1 MTVNTQS
8 VAERPDPRAFGLPV
22 VRQAQIPSELRSLV
36 ANVHALL
43 DAVANTGA
51 DTDTLAEAAAT
62 VEALT
67 ERLDVGRRQI
77 GTMVQRDL
85 QSGDVEFGTLTNIVA
100 GDTNPAAPPLNLER
114 TPEGL
119 RGEVTLNTVYQGPPG
134 LVHGGWIAALLDQ
147 AVGSVS
153 AVQTSPGLTAKLEV
167 DYRRPTPLFTP
178 LEITSKVD
186 RVEGRK
192 VFVSGQIVAHG
203 EVTATATALMIQV
216 KAPEVQEDSEPTA

>member
-1 MTVNTQS
+1 MTVNTQP

-22 VRQAQIPSELRSLV
+22 VDQAQIPAELRSLV
-36 ANVHALL
+36 ARVHDLV
-43 DAVANTGA
+43 DAVANTEV

-62 VEALT
+62 VEGIT
-67 ERLDVGRRQI
+67 GRLNVARRQI

-85 QSGDVEFGTLTNIVA
+85 PSGDVEYGTITNIVS
-100 GDTNPAAPPLNLER
+100 GDTNPAAPPLLLER

-153 AVQTSPGLTAKLEV
+153 AVETTPGLTAKLEV
-167 DYRRPTPLFTP
+167 NYRQPTPLFTP
-178 LEITSKVD
+178 LEVTAEVD

-192 VFVSGQIVAHG
+192 VFVSGRIRAHG
-203 EVTATATALMIQV
+203 EVTAEATALMVQV
-216 KAPEVQEDSEPTA
+216 RIPEAEVQQS

>member
-1 MTVNTQS
+1 MTVNTQP
-8 VAERPDPRAFGLPV
+8 VADRPDPRAFGLPV
-22 VRQAQIPSELRSLV
+22 VEQAQIPAELRSLV
-36 ANVHALL
+36 ARVHDLV
-43 DAVANTGA
+43 DAVANTEV

-62 VEALT
+62 VEGIT
-67 ERLDVGRRQI
+67 GRLNVARRQI

-85 QSGDVEFGTLTNIVA
+85 QSGDVEYGTITNIVS
-100 GDTNPAAPPLNLER
+100 GDTNPAAPPLLLER

-153 AVQTSPGLTAKLEV
+153 AVETTPGLTAKLEV
-167 DYRRPTPLFTP
+167 NYRQPTPLFTP
-178 LEITSKVD
+178 LEVTAEVD

-192 VFVSGQIVAHG
+192 VFVSGRIRAHG
-203 EVTATATALMIQV
+203 EVTAEATALMVQV
-216 KAPEVQEDSEPTA
+216 RIPEAEVQQS

>member
-1 MTVNTQS
+1 MTVNTQP
-8 VAERPDPRAFGLPV
+8 VTERPDPRAFGLPV
-22 VRQAQIPSELRSLV
+22 VEQAQIPAELRSLV
-36 ANVHALL
+36 ARVHDLV
-43 DAVANTGA
+43 DAVANTEA

-62 VEALT
+62 VEGVT
-67 ERLDVGRRQI
+67 GRLNVARRQI

-85 QSGDVEFGTLTNIVA
+85 QSGDVEYGTITNIVS
-100 GDTNPAAPPLNLER
+100 GDTNPAAPPLLLER

-153 AVQTSPGLTAKLEV
+153 AVETTPGLTAKLEV
-167 DYRRPTPLFTP
+167 NYRQPTPLFTP
-178 LEITSKVD
+178 LEVTAEVD

-192 VFVSGQIVAHG
+192 VFVSGRIRAHG
-203 EVTATATALMIQV
+203 EVTAEATALMVQV
-216 KAPEVQEDSEPTA
+216 RIPGTETQQG

>member
-1 MTVNTQS
+1 MTVNTQP
-8 VAERPDPRAFGLPV
+8 VTERPDPRAFGLPV
-22 VRQAQIPSELRSLV
+22 VEQAQIPAELRSLV
-36 ANVHALL
+36 ARVHDLV
-43 DAVANTGA
+43 DAVANTEV

-62 VEALT
+62 VEGIT
-67 ERLDVGRRQI
+67 GRLNVARRQI

-85 QSGDVEFGTLTNIVA
+85 QSGDVEYGTITNIVS
-100 GDTNPAAPPLNLER
+100 GDTNPAAPPLLLER

-153 AVQTSPGLTAKLEV
+153 AVETTPGLTAKLEV
-167 DYRRPTPLFTP
+167 NYRRPTPLFTP
-178 LEITSKVD
+178 LEVTAEVD

-192 VFVSGQIVAHG
+192 VFVSGRIRAHG
-203 EVTATATALMIQV
+203 EVTAEATALMIQV
-216 KAPEVQEDSEPTA
+216 RMPEAEGQQG

>member
-1 MTVNTQS
+1 MTVNTQP
-8 VAERPDPRAFGLPV
+8 VTERPDPRAFGLPV
-22 VRQAQIPSELRSLV
+22 VEQAQIPAELRSLV
-36 ANVHALL
+36 ARVHDLI
-43 DAVANTGA
+43 DAVANTEV

-62 VEALT
+62 VEGVT
-67 ERLDVGRRQI
+67 GRLNVARRQI

-85 QSGDVEFGTLTNIVA
+85 PSGDVEYGTITNIVS
-100 GDTNPAAPPLNLER
+100 GDTNPAAPPLLLER

-153 AVQTSPGLTAKLEV
+153 AVETTPGLTAKLEV
-167 DYRRPTPLFTP
+167 NYRQPTPLFTP
-178 LEITSKVD
+178 LEVTAEVD

-192 VFVSGQIVAHG
+192 VFVSGRIRAHG
-203 EVTATATALMIQV
+203 EVTAEATALMVQV
-216 KAPEVQEDSEPTA
+216 RIPETGVQQG

>member
-1 MTVNTQS
+1 MTVNTQP

-22 VRQAQIPSELRSLV
+22 VEQAQIPAELRSLV
-36 ANVHALL
+36 ARVHDLV
-43 DAVANTGA
+43 DAVANTEV

-62 VEALT
+62 VEGIT
-67 ERLDVGRRQI
+67 GRLNVARRQI

-85 QSGDVEFGTLTNIVA
+85 QSGDVEYGTITNIVS
-100 GDTNPAAPPLNLER
+100 GDTNPAAPPLLLER

-153 AVQTSPGLTAKLEV
+153 AVETTPGLTAKLEV
-167 DYRRPTPLFTP
+167 NYRQPTPLFTP
-178 LEITSKVD
+178 LEVTAEVD

-192 VFVSGQIVAHG
+192 VFVSGRIRAHG
-203 EVTATATALMIQV
+203 EVTAEATALMIQV
-216 KAPEVQEDSEPTA
+216 RMPGAEGQQG

>member
-1 MTVNTQS
+1 MTVNTQP

-22 VRQAQIPSELRSLV
+22 VEQAQIPAELRSLV
-36 ANVHALL
+36 ARVHDLV
-43 DAVANTGA
+43 DAVANTEV

-62 VEALT
+62 VEGIT
-67 ERLDVGRRQI
+67 GRLNVARRQI

-85 QSGDVEFGTLTNIVA
+85 QSGDVEYGTITNIVS
-100 GDTNPAAPPLNLER
+100 GDTNPAAPPLLLER

-153 AVQTSPGLTAKLEV
+153 AVETTPGLTAKLEV
-167 DYRRPTPLFTP
+167 NYRQPTPLFTP
-178 LEITSKVD
+178 LEITAEVD

-192 VFVSGQIVAHG
+192 VFVSGRIRAHG
-203 EVTATATALMIQV
+203 EVTAEATALMIQV
-216 KAPEVQEDSEPTA
+216 RMPEAEGQQG

>member
-22 VRQAQIPSELRSLV
+22 VEQAQIPAELRSLV
-36 ANVHALL
+36 ARVHDLI
-43 DAVANTGA
+43 DAVANTEA
-51 DTDTLAEAAAT
+51 DADTLAEAAST
-62 VEALT
+62 VEGLT
-67 ERLDVGRRQI
+67 DGLNVARRQI

-85 QSGDVEFGTLTNIVA
+85 QSGDTEFGTITNIVA
-100 GDTNPAAPPLNLER
+100 GDTNPAAPPLLLER

-153 AVQTSPGLTAKLEV
+153 AVETAPGLTANLNV

-178 LEITSKVD
+178 LEVTSWVE

-192 VFVSGQIVAHG
+192 VFVAGRIRAHG
-203 EVTATATALMIQV
+203 EVTAEATALMIQV
-216 KAPEVQEDSEPTA
+216 SVPGTQEG

>member
-1 MTVNTQS
+1 MTVNTQP
-8 VAERPDPRAFGLPV
+8 VTERPDPRAFGLPV
-22 VRQAQIPSELRSLV
+22 VEQAQIPAELRSLV
-36 ANVHALL
+36 ARVHDLV
-43 DAVANTGA
+43 DAVANTEV

-62 VEALT
+62 VEGVT
-67 ERLDVGRRQI
+67 GRLNVARRQI

-85 QSGDVEFGTLTNIVA
+85 PSGDVEYGTITNIVS
-100 GDTNPAAPPLNLER
+100 GDTNPAAPPLLLER

-153 AVQTSPGLTAKLEV
+153 AVETTPGLTAKLEV
-167 DYRRPTPLFTP
+167 NYRQPTPLFTP
-178 LEITSKVD
+178 LEVTAEVD

-192 VFVSGQIVAHG
+192 VFVSGRIRAHG
-203 EVTATATALMIQV
+203 EVTAEATALMVQV
-216 KAPEVQEDSEPTA
+216 RIPETGAQQG